1 MLGSQR
7 LRNSEGDRIPDVDH
21 LPLQDNYLRILR
33 NITVASAMI
42 ARGNPASRLQTMK
55 WLATHQRANLGR
67 R

>member
-7 LRNSEGDRIPDVDH
+7 LGNSEGDRIPH